1 MEQRQIVVIAHNI
14 RSAHNV
20 GSIFRTS
27 DGFGVDHIYLT
38 GYTPYPKLHRDT
50 RLPHISEKVTNEIAK
65 TALGAEKSVEYS
77 HLSSPF
83 SLIDGF
89 QAHGYNIVGLEQ
101 ADTAIPLPDFEPSHK
116 MVLVLGEEVDGISH
130 DLIKKCTHLIE
141 IPMRGQ
147 KESYNVSVAAGIALY
162 ALTI

>member
-20 GSIFRTS
+20 GSLFRTS
-27 DGFGVDHIYLT
+27 DGFGVGHIYLT
-38 GYTPYPKLHRDT
+38 GYTPYPKLQRDT

-65 TALGAEKSVEYS
+65 TALGAEKTVEYS

-89 QAHGYNIVGLEQ
+89 QAHGYDIVGLEQ
-101 ADTAIPLPDFEPSHK
+101 ADTAIPLPDFEPSQK
-116 MVLVLGEEVDGISH
+116 MVLILGEEVDGISH

-162 ALTI
+162 ALTT